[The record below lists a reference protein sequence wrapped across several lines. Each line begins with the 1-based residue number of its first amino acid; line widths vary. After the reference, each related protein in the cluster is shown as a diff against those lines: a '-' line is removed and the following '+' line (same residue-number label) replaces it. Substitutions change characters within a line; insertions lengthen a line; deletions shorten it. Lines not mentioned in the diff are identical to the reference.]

1 MRIMIKRMIICF
13 AAFWMAGAEL
23 SGGEPDSFV
32 VDVNDPALW
41 STAEGAVVSEIASP
55 WEPGKKNI
63 QFFYPGY
70 VEGSMNRWAA
80 AVIGAVAAC
89 VCYGGIIFMRGRK
102 DVDDALDVMGVHG
115 LGGIWGAIAVGLF
128 SVSQYSWVGMGG
140 LIEGG
145 WQLLA
150 GQLVSVAVTLLYCF
164 VVSFVLM
171 KLLDT
176 VSRKV
181 TGKGA
186 ALSESEQMI
195 GADVIEHG
203 ESSYVM

>member
-1 MRIMIKRMIICF
+1 MYFIWYLLIGL
-13 AAFWMAGAEL
+13 AAGWLANLIVKGGSAGLMGNLIVGLVGGLLGGWIL
-23 SGGEPDSFV
+23 SLLGLVPVGT
-32 VDVNDPALW
+32 L
-41 STAEGAVVSEIASP
+41 
-55 WEPGKKNI
+55 
-63 QFFYPGY
+63 
-70 VEGSMNRWAA
+70 GSLAT